1 MPIEAFFRRRRE
13 KAIADK
19 VDSFNRQQQELKVDA
34 SLRRNIDLMKE
45 LFRDVDIIRY
55 RDIQSRTDNSL
66 RCCLVFTDGM
76 VDNNA
81 INDNI
86 VKPLTG
92 ASLDKSQ
99 GEPMDALLSRVI
111 QIGETKT
118 ADGFKEIIEAVTYGD
133 SILFVDGCREAAI
146 VNTKKFVLRAVVEPE
161 SDRVISGPHEGFNES
176 LMQNLSQLRRRVRTN
191 ELKIKY
197 LTLGRRTQT
206 AVAVCYFDSLV
217 DHDILHDLL
226 NRLNGIDIDAVLDA
240 NYITELI
247 RDNPHSPFR
256 STGYAERPDSI
267 VGKLLEGRMA
277 ILVDGS
283 PVVLSVPY
291 LFIENFQSA
300 EDYYLNYYYTTFSR
314 ILRIAGFL
322 ITIAVPGF
330 YIAMVAFQKEML
342 PTPLFISV
350 VADRMGVPFPVAVEA
365 FVMIVMFDILRETGI
380 RMPSSIGQ
388 ALSIVGA
395 LVIGQAAVTAK
406 LVSAPMIIIVAV
418 TGVANLM
425 IPKLNAPVIYA
436 RLFILAISTSFGLY
450 GFVLSLAVVFIHILN
465 LTSMGIPQVS
475 LEGNYTYQDMKDIAF
490 RAPWWRM
497 LKRPRQLTD
506 NRTRQTGGKE
516 DA

>member
-1 MPIEAFFRRRRE
+1 MPIEAFFRKRRE

-19 VDSFNRQQQELKVDA
+19 VDSFNRQQQELTVDT
-34 SLRRNIDLMKE
+34 SLRRNIDLIKE

-55 RDIQSRTDNSL
+55 RDIQSQQDSNL
-66 RCCLVFTDGM
+66 RCCLIFTDGM
-76 VDNNA
+76 VDTIA

-86 VKPLTG
+86 VRPLTK
-92 ASLDKSQ
+92 ASISTFHADR
-99 GEPMDALLSRVI
+99 MDELLSHVI

-118 ADGFKEIIEAVTYGD
+118 SKSFKDIIEAVTYGD
-133 SILFVDGCREAAI
+133 SVLFVDGCTQAAI
-146 VNTKKFVLRAVVEPE
+146 VNTKKFVLRAVAEPE

-176 LMQNLSQLRRRVRTN
+176 LMQNLSQIRRRVRTH
-191 ELKIKY
+191 ELKIKFM
-197 LTLGRRTQT
+197 TLGRRTQT
-206 AVAVCYFDSLV
+206 AVAVCYFDGLV
-217 DHDILHDLL
+217 DHAILEDLAQ
-226 NRLNGIDIDAVLDA
+226 RLRGIDIDAVLDA

-247 RDNPHSPFR
+247 RDKRYSPFR

-267 VGKLLEGRMA
+267 VGKLLEGRIA

-314 ILRIAGFL
+314 LLRIAGFL

-330 YIAMVAFQKEML
+330 YIAIVAFQKEML

-350 VADRMGVPFPVAVEA
+350 VADRMGVPFPAAVEA
-365 FVMIVMFDILRETGI
+365 FIMIIMFDILRETGI

-406 LVSAPMIIIVAV
+406 LVSAPMIIMVAV

-425 IPKLNAPVIYA
+425 IPKMNAPVIYA
-436 RLFILAISTSFGLY
+436 RLFVLTMATSFGIY
-450 GFVLSLAVVFIHILN
+450 GLTLALATVFIHILN

-475 LEGNYTYQDMKDIAF
+475 LEGTYQYQDMKDTGF
-490 RAPWWRM
+490 RAPWWSM
-497 LKRPRQLTD
+497 IKRPGQLTN
-506 NRTRQTGGKE
+506 NRTRQAGGKGN
-516 DA
+516 A